1 MISIKYSADDEYGR
15 YGVEH
20 FIETYGLPM
29 EYKAS
34 KLEYKLE
41 GLKSSFAIEVSNG
54 KIEKKICGLLDSQI
68 PVFESPKKTPS
79 ADSVISFRGNGKE
92 YSCISYSDRK
102 IEIGFDVF
110 SEVGHLLSGHTEGLR
125 GSAEYPMVS
134 KLPIS
139 DYYEKILF
147 DSLLFA
153 GKRLGVPI
161 VRKSFWPE
169 GKNFALCLTHDV
181 DEVKKKYQYLTR
193 SLKSI
198 KEVNPKGVKDQL
210 VSLTS
215 KLSGAEPY
223 WDCLE
228 TLLEIEKKH
237 NVSSTFFFLNEKA
250 SVKPLEP
257 SSWRHYGRKFNIKAP
272 FIVRKMRELEQGGWE
287 IGVHGSYY
295 SYKNEKMLRDEKN
308 ELDGLIGK
316 KTIGTRQHCLNIKI
330 PDTFIFQDRLGFKYD
345 STLGCNE
352 SPCFRW
358 GTCFPFH
365 ILETG
370 KMKKLSLLE
379 IPLIIE
385 DTALHRRRVD
395 TWDESERLIH
405 VVKSYGGVLTLLW
418 HHAVF
423 DKHESPGWAEEY
435 DKILKFCHSR
445 NAWITNGRDICKWWS
460 ERESLVPSL
469 SINEGKIKIT
479 SNSKNTYYMD
489 IFTPKNPTPV
499 VITLKGK
506 TPLEL

>member
-29 EYKAS
+29 EYKAG

-54 KIEKKICGLLDSQI
+54 KIEKKICGLLNSQI
-68 PVFESPKKTPS
+68 PVFEFPRKTSS
-79 ADSVISFRGNGKE
+79 ANSVTSFRNNNEE
-92 YSCISYSDRK
+92 YACVSYSDRK
-102 IEIGFDVF
+102 IEIGIDIF
-110 SEVGHLLSGHTEGLR
+110 SEVGHLLSGHTEDLR
-125 GSAEYPMVS
+125 GSAEYPVVS
-134 KLPIS
+134 KLPIA
-139 DYYEKILF
+139 DYYERILF
-147 DSLLFA
+147 DSLLTA
-153 GKRLGVPI
+153 GKKLGVPI
-161 VRKSFWPE
+161 LRKSFWPE

-198 KEVNPKGVKDQL
+198 KEVNLKGLGDQL
-210 VSLTS
+210 ASLMS

-228 TLLEIEKKH
+228 TLLEIEKKY
-237 NVSSTFFFLNEKA
+237 NASSTFFFLNEKA

-272 FIVRKMRELEQGGWE
+272 FIVRKMRKLEQGGWE

-295 SYKNEKMLRDEKN
+295 SYKNEKMLSKEKN
-308 ELDGLIGK
+308 ELEGLVGK
-316 KTIGTRQHCLNIKI
+316 RTTGTRQHCLNLKI
-330 PDTFIFQDRLGFKYD
+330 PDTFIFQDKVGFEYD

-365 ILETG
+365 ILETR
-370 KMKKLSLLE
+370 KMNKLSLLE

-385 DTALHRRRVD
+385 DTALHKGRAN
-395 TWDESERLIH
+395 TWRESERLIN

-423 DKHESPGWAEEY
+423 DRHERPGWAEEY
-435 DKILKFCHSR
+435 ERILKFCHGR

-460 ERESLVPSL
+460 KRESSVHTL
-469 SINEGKIKIT
+469 SINGDKIEIT
-479 SNSKNTYYMD
+479 SNSKNVCYLD
-489 IFTPKNPTPV
+489 IFSHKTGCE
-499 VITLKGK
+499 VITFRGK
-506 TPLEL
+506 ARVKL